1 MPALV
6 RFSLSPALLLRL
18 VSSYPSG
25 GVGLKDSS
33 GDWSATKTYISALKH
48 TGFKVYCG
56 SETFLL
62 QTLREGGT
70 GCISATANINGPAIA
85 RLASTCSAIFSPS
98 LPFFTLLSSHL
109 SSRLPSLFLLCSPH
123 TSAVGRPCHK
133 KRRMLSS
140 RSWTLCAT

>member
-18 VSSYPSG
+18 VSSYPSVV
-25 GVGLKDSS
+25 VGLKDSS

-85 RLASTCSAIFSPS
+85 RLASTCGAIVSP
-98 LPFFTLLSSHL
+98 LIVP
-109 SSRLPSLFLLCSPH
+109 PPFLLL
-123 TSAVGRPCHK
+123 
-133 KRRMLSS
+133 MLSFVFKGVA
-140 RSWTLCAT
+140 RV

>member
-1 MPALV
+1 
-6 RFSLSPALLLRL
+6 
-18 VSSYPSG
+18 
-25 GVGLKDSS
+25 LKDSS

-85 RLASTCSAIFSPS
+85 RLASTCGAIFSPS
-98 LPFFTLLSSHL
+98 LPPFFLLLSSHI
-109 SSRLPSLFLLCSPH
+109 S
-123 TSAVGRPCHK
+123 
-133 KRRMLSS
+133 
-140 RSWTLCAT
+140 SWTSLSQEKADAEQQKLDAVRNVISRHNMIAGELCRKLQEYVT